1 MIRYFPLFLYKP
13 TWFSIFFTTSW
24 QYLTLK
30 SAVNSGEV
38 EKDRI
43 DITSDSSAMNLKYSA
58 KSFSGAL
65 QLGHETGFSITYRL
79 PCASKTLSRCIFQTG
94 KFWPVSFHFPI
105 IRRRDS
111 SGEENVIAD
120 IYKKIKF

>member
-43 DITSDSSAMNLKYSA
+43 DITSDSSAMYLKYSA
-58 KSFSGAL
+58 KSFSGEL
-65 QLGHETGFSITYRL
+65 HSGREMGFSITYRL

-94 KFWPVSFHFPI
+94 KFCPVSFHLLLM
-105 IRRRDS
+105 RRSDS
-111 SGEENVIAD
+111 SGV
-120 IYKKIKF
+120 